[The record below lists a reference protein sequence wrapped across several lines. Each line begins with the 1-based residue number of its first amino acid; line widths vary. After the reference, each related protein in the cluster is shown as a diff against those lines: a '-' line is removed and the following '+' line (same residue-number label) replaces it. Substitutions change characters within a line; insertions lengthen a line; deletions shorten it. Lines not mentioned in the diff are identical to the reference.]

1 MRFSIS
7 IALKQHKFCTETFV
21 CIFISHYTNSLEV
34 VNLFRNIFGMPA
46 NDSGHTDN
54 ELIIL

>member
-7 IALKQHKFCTETFV
+7 IALKQQFHKSFV